1 MEEGKNIKDVT
12 HMDLPIDWENIFDSS
27 PATVGVHADSISD
40 GLILSLSNLGHVDI
54 EYIAAIT
61 GERYKTVI
69 ETLKGSIY
77 QNPRTWEE
85 CFYKGWETA
94 EEYLSGNLY
103 DKYAVAVENNRKYK
117 GYFNDNI
124 EAIEKVFP
132 EYIDFEE
139 IYITLG
145 SPWIPTEIIDSF
157 ISQMYRLKATQELTV
172 HNEQLGVWE
181 IVDKSFLSWA
191 TYIEGPYG
199 TEKVNSIQILE
210 NTLNMK
216 PVAVYKTIPS
226 TTTSSGKKRVIDEQ
240 ATIEAQEKQNQ
251 MIAYFKKWVWKSD
264 KRKNLLEQIYNQKY
278 GSNRKRN
285 FDGSFLTFPNM
296 SSEIQLY
303 PYQKDAVARMIFT
316 PNTLLAH
323 DVGSGKTYAMIAA
336 GMEMKRM
343 EISNKNMYVVPNNI
357 VGQWKDIFEQM
368 YPNAKLLTIEPK
380 TFKPINRK
388 QVMEEIRDEDYDGII
403 IAYSCFERIKLSVD
417 YRIERLKTKKA
428 ELENEK
434 NNNLQYPRKIDRE
447 IKKIKEEL
455 GKLTVAQEVDYD
467 GVYFEDMGVT
477 KLFVDEAHNFKNVP
491 FDTKIGNVM
500 GLNPKGSK
508 KCEEM
513 FHKVQCVQKNG
524 GGVILA
530 TGTPITNSITDA
542 YIMQRYLQ
550 NGELGLLDLQHFD
563 GWIGMFAEKNTEF
576 EIDVDTSSYRITT
589 RFSRFHNLPEL
600 TTLLASIADFH
611 QVDGAENIPKHNGYK
626 DALISKSYDLKKYL
640 EEISK
645 RAEAVRM
652 GAVLRTVDNM
662 LKITTD
668 GRKAALDMR
677 LVDSSL
683 SVGCQSK
690 VGRCVENVA
699 NIYFRTMKDRLTQV
713 IFCDYST
720 PKKGFNI
727 YDDIKVRLKN
737 LGIPEN
743 EIAFAHSANT
753 EKKRKQL
760 FDDVRKGK
768 IRVIL
773 GSTFKIGMG
782 VNIQDRL
789 IALHHI
795 DVPWRPADMVQR
807 EGRILRQGN
816 INQEVEIYRYI
827 TEGSFDAYS
836 WQLLETKQRFIS
848 ELLAGSLVE
857 RSGSDIEDSV
867 LDYAEVK
874 ALAVGNPLVKDRVEA
889 YNELTKY
896 KILQRKY
903 VEARIAW
910 EKEAMELPGKIKHQK
925 DIISKCVDDIEFV
938 KKWNKKYP
946 NPKNNDEKKKL
957 VEERKFIRTTIHQAI
972 KENVLETKER
982 KFIKYRGFDIIL
994 PTNMKSEKPYVWLQ
1008 NNGRYYVELGD
1019 TEVGN
1024 LVRIDNYLNNLND
1037 HLKELEE
1044 SLEKQQTK
1052 LRDIK
1057 TNLSKDEN
1065 FYDQINHYRKLV
1077 EELDEKL
1084 GVNNNGK

>member
-1 MEEGKNIKDVT
+1 
-12 HMDLPIDWENIFDSS
+12 
-27 PATVGVHADSISD
+27 
-40 GLILSLSNLGHVDI
+40 
-54 EYIAAIT
+54 
-61 GERYKTVI
+61 
-69 ETLKGSIY
+69 
-77 QNPRTWEE
+77 
-85 CFYKGWETA
+85 
-94 EEYLSGNLY
+94 
-103 DKYAVAVENNRKYK
+103 
-117 GYFNDNI
+117 
-124 EAIEKVFP
+124 
-132 EYIDFEE
+132 
-139 IYITLG
+139 
-145 SPWIPTEIIDSF
+145 
-157 ISQMYRLKATQELTV
+157 
-172 HNEQLGVWE
+172 
-181 IVDKSFLSWA
+181 
-191 TYIEGPYG
+191 
-199 TEKVNSIQILE
+199 
-210 NTLNMK
+210 
-216 PVAVYKTIPS
+216 
-226 TTTSSGKKRVIDEQ
+226 
-240 ATIEAQEKQNQ
+240 
-251 MIAYFKKWVWKSD
+251 
-264 KRKNLLEQIYNQKY
+264 
-278 GSNRKRN
+278 
-285 FDGSFLTFPNM
+285 
-296 SSEIQLY
+296 
-303 PYQKDAVARMIFT
+303 
-316 PNTLLAH
+316 
-323 DVGSGKTYAMIAA
+323 
-336 GMEMKRM
+336 
-343 EISNKNMYVVPNNI
+343 
-357 VGQWKDIFEQM
+357 
-368 YPNAKLLTIEPK
+368 
-380 TFKPINRK
+380 
-388 QVMEEIRDEDYDGII
+388 
-403 IAYSCFERIKLSVD
+403 
-417 YRIERLKTKKA
+417 
-428 ELENEK
+428 
-434 NNNLQYPRKIDRE
+434 
-447 IKKIKEEL
+447 
-455 GKLTVAQEVDYD
+455 
-467 GVYFEDMGVT
+467 MGVT

-589 RFSRFHNLPEL
+589 RFSRFHNLSEL

>member
-1 MEEGKNIKDVT
+1 
-12 HMDLPIDWENIFDSS
+12 
-27 PATVGVHADSISD
+27 
-40 GLILSLSNLGHVDI
+40 
-54 EYIAAIT
+54 
-61 GERYKTVI
+61 
-69 ETLKGSIY
+69 
-77 QNPRTWEE
+77 
-85 CFYKGWETA
+85 
-94 EEYLSGNLY
+94 
-103 DKYAVAVENNRKYK
+103 
-117 GYFNDNI
+117 
-124 EAIEKVFP
+124 
-132 EYIDFEE
+132 
-139 IYITLG
+139 
-145 SPWIPTEIIDSF
+145 
-157 ISQMYRLKATQELTV
+157 
-172 HNEQLGVWE
+172 
-181 IVDKSFLSWA
+181 
-191 TYIEGPYG
+191 
-199 TEKVNSIQILE
+199 
-210 NTLNMK
+210 
-216 PVAVYKTIPS
+216 
-226 TTTSSGKKRVIDEQ
+226 
-240 ATIEAQEKQNQ
+240 
-251 MIAYFKKWVWKSD
+251 
-264 KRKNLLEQIYNQKY
+264 
-278 GSNRKRN
+278 
-285 FDGSFLTFPNM
+285 
-296 SSEIQLY
+296 
-303 PYQKDAVARMIFT
+303 
-316 PNTLLAH
+316 
-323 DVGSGKTYAMIAA
+323 
-336 GMEMKRM
+336 
-343 EISNKNMYVVPNNI
+343 
-357 VGQWKDIFEQM
+357 
-368 YPNAKLLTIEPK
+368 
-380 TFKPINRK
+380 
-388 QVMEEIRDEDYDGII
+388 
-403 IAYSCFERIKLSVD
+403 
-417 YRIERLKTKKA
+417 
-428 ELENEK
+428 
-434 NNNLQYPRKIDRE
+434 
-447 IKKIKEEL
+447 
-455 GKLTVAQEVDYD
+455 
-467 GVYFEDMGVT
+467 
-477 KLFVDEAHNFKNVP
+477 
-491 FDTKIGNVM
+491 
-500 GLNPKGSK
+500 
-508 KCEEM
+508 
-513 FHKVQCVQKNG
+513 
-524 GGVILA
+524 
-530 TGTPITNSITDA
+530 
-542 YIMQRYLQ
+542 
-550 NGELGLLDLQHFD
+550 
-563 GWIGMFAEKNTEF
+563 
-576 EIDVDTSSYRITT
+576 
-589 RFSRFHNLPEL
+589 
-600 TTLLASIADFH
+600 
-611 QVDGAENIPKHNGYK
+611 
-626 DALISKSYDLKKYL
+626 
-640 EEISK
+640 
-645 RAEAVRM
+645 
-652 GAVLRTVDNM
+652 
-662 LKITTD
+662 
-668 GRKAALDMR
+668 MR

-903 VEARIAW
+903 VEARITW

-938 KKWNKKYP
+938 KKWNMKYP

-972 KENVLETKER
+972 KENVLEIKER

>member
-1 MEEGKNIKDVT
+1 M
-12 HMDLPIDWENIFDSS
+12 F
-27 PATVGVHADSISD
+27 
-40 GLILSLSNLGHVDI
+40 
-54 EYIAAIT
+54 
-61 GERYKTVI
+61 
-69 ETLKGSIY
+69 
-77 QNPRTWEE
+77 
-85 CFYKGWETA
+85 
-94 EEYLSGNLY
+94 
-103 DKYAVAVENNRKYK
+103 
-117 GYFNDNI
+117 
-124 EAIEKVFP
+124 
-132 EYIDFEE
+132 
-139 IYITLG
+139 
-145 SPWIPTEIIDSF
+145 
-157 ISQMYRLKATQELTV
+157 
-172 HNEQLGVWE
+172 
-181 IVDKSFLSWA
+181 
-191 TYIEGPYG
+191 
-199 TEKVNSIQILE
+199 
-210 NTLNMK
+210 
-216 PVAVYKTIPS
+216 
-226 TTTSSGKKRVIDEQ
+226 
-240 ATIEAQEKQNQ
+240 
-251 MIAYFKKWVWKSD
+251 AYFKKWVWKSD

-343 EISNKNMYVVPNNI
+343 GISNKNMYVVPNNI

-434 NNNLQYPRKIDRE
+434 NSNLQYPRKIDRE

-467 GVYFEDMGVT
+467 GVYFEDMEVT

-513 FHKVQCVQKNG
+513 FHKVQCVQKDG

-795 DVPWRPADMVQR
+795 DVPWRPADV
-807 EGRILRQGN
+807 GRILRTFKIKKN
-816 INQEVEIYRYI
+816 VEV
-827 TEGSFDAYS
+827 TD
-836 WQLLETKQRFIS
+836 
-848 ELLAGSLVE
+848 
-857 RSGSDIEDSV
+857 
-867 LDYAEVK
+867 
-874 ALAVGNPLVKDRVEA
+874 N
-889 YNELTKY
+889 
-896 KILQRKY
+896 
-903 VEARIAW
+903 
-910 EKEAMELPGKIKHQK
+910 GKI
-925 DIISKCVDDIEFV
+925 II
-938 KKWNKKYP
+938 
-946 NPKNNDEKKKL
+946 
-957 VEERKFIRTTIHQAI
+957 
-972 KENVLETKER
+972 
-982 KFIKYRGFDIIL
+982 
-994 PTNMKSEKPYVWLQ
+994 
-1008 NNGRYYVELGD
+1008 
-1019 TEVGN
+1019 
-1024 LVRIDNYLNNLND
+1024 
-1037 HLKELEE
+1037 
-1044 SLEKQQTK
+1044 
-1052 LRDIK
+1052 
-1057 TNLSKDEN
+1057 
-1065 FYDQINHYRKLV
+1065 
-1077 EELDEKL
+1077 
-1084 GVNNNGK
+1084 

>member
-27 PATVGVHADSISD
+27 PATVGVLADSISD

-336 GMEMKRM
+336 GMEMKRRG
-343 EISNKNMYVVPNNI
+343 ISNKNMYVVPNNI

-417 YRIERLKTKKA
+417 YRIERLKTKKQ
-428 ELENEK
+428 NW
-434 NNNLQYPRKIDRE
+434 RM
-447 IKKIKEEL
+447 KKITIYNIL
-455 GKLTVAQEVDYD
+455 GKLTE
-467 GVYFEDMGVT
+467 
-477 KLFVDEAHNFKNVP
+477 
-491 FDTKIGNVM
+491 
-500 GLNPKGSK
+500 
-508 KCEEM
+508 
-513 FHKVQCVQKNG
+513 
-524 GGVILA
+524 
-530 TGTPITNSITDA
+530 
-542 YIMQRYLQ
+542 
-550 NGELGLLDLQHFD
+550 
-563 GWIGMFAEKNTEF
+563 
-576 EIDVDTSSYRITT
+576 
-589 RFSRFHNLPEL
+589 
-600 TTLLASIADFH
+600 
-611 QVDGAENIPKHNGYK
+611 
-626 DALISKSYDLKKYL
+626 
-640 EEISK
+640 
-645 RAEAVRM
+645 
-652 GAVLRTVDNM
+652 
-662 LKITTD
+662 
-668 GRKAALDMR
+668 
-677 LVDSSL
+677 
-683 SVGCQSK
+683 
-690 VGRCVENVA
+690 
-699 NIYFRTMKDRLTQV
+699 
-713 IFCDYST
+713 
-720 PKKGFNI
+720 
-727 YDDIKVRLKN
+727 RLK
-737 LGIPEN
+737 
-743 EIAFAHSANT
+743 
-753 EKKRKQL
+753 R
-760 FDDVRKGK
+760 
-768 IRVIL
+768 
-773 GSTFKIGMG
+773 
-782 VNIQDRL
+782 
-789 IALHHI
+789 
-795 DVPWRPADMVQR
+795 
-807 EGRILRQGN
+807 
-816 INQEVEIYRYI
+816 
-827 TEGSFDAYS
+827 
-836 WQLLETKQRFIS
+836 
-848 ELLAGSLVE
+848 
-857 RSGSDIEDSV
+857 
-867 LDYAEVK
+867 
-874 ALAVGNPLVKDRVEA
+874 
-889 YNELTKY
+889 
-896 KILQRKY
+896 
-903 VEARIAW
+903 
-910 EKEAMELPGKIKHQK
+910 
-925 DIISKCVDDIEFV
+925 
-938 KKWNKKYP
+938 
-946 NPKNNDEKKKL
+946 
-957 VEERKFIRTTIHQAI
+957 
-972 KENVLETKER
+972 
-982 KFIKYRGFDIIL
+982 
-994 PTNMKSEKPYVWLQ
+994 
-1008 NNGRYYVELGD
+1008 
-1019 TEVGN
+1019 
-1024 LVRIDNYLNNLND
+1024 
-1037 HLKELEE
+1037 
-1044 SLEKQQTK
+1044 
-1052 LRDIK
+1052 
-1057 TNLSKDEN
+1057 
-1065 FYDQINHYRKLV
+1065 
-1077 EELDEKL
+1077 
-1084 GVNNNGK
+1084 

>member
-1 MEEGKNIKDVT
+1 
-12 HMDLPIDWENIFDSS
+12 
-27 PATVGVHADSISD
+27 
-40 GLILSLSNLGHVDI
+40 
-54 EYIAAIT
+54 
-61 GERYKTVI
+61 
-69 ETLKGSIY
+69 
-77 QNPRTWEE
+77 
-85 CFYKGWETA
+85 
-94 EEYLSGNLY
+94 
-103 DKYAVAVENNRKYK
+103 
-117 GYFNDNI
+117 
-124 EAIEKVFP
+124 
-132 EYIDFEE
+132 
-139 IYITLG
+139 
-145 SPWIPTEIIDSF
+145 
-157 ISQMYRLKATQELTV
+157 
-172 HNEQLGVWE
+172 
-181 IVDKSFLSWA
+181 
-191 TYIEGPYG
+191 
-199 TEKVNSIQILE
+199 
-210 NTLNMK
+210 
-216 PVAVYKTIPS
+216 
-226 TTTSSGKKRVIDEQ
+226 
-240 ATIEAQEKQNQ
+240 
-251 MIAYFKKWVWKSD
+251 
-264 KRKNLLEQIYNQKY
+264 
-278 GSNRKRN
+278 
-285 FDGSFLTFPNM
+285 
-296 SSEIQLY
+296 
-303 PYQKDAVARMIFT
+303 
-316 PNTLLAH
+316 
-323 DVGSGKTYAMIAA
+323 
-336 GMEMKRM
+336 
-343 EISNKNMYVVPNNI
+343 
-357 VGQWKDIFEQM
+357 
-368 YPNAKLLTIEPK
+368 
-380 TFKPINRK
+380 
-388 QVMEEIRDEDYDGII
+388 
-403 IAYSCFERIKLSVD
+403 
-417 YRIERLKTKKA
+417 
-428 ELENEK
+428 
-434 NNNLQYPRKIDRE
+434 
-447 IKKIKEEL
+447 
-455 GKLTVAQEVDYD
+455 
-467 GVYFEDMGVT
+467 MGVT

-513 FHKVQCVQKNG
+513 FHKVQCVQKDG

-903 VEARIAW
+903 VEARITW

-938 KKWNKKYP
+938 KKWNMKYP

-972 KENVLETKER
+972 KENVLEIKER

>member
-1 MEEGKNIKDVT
+1 ME
-12 HMDLPIDWENIFDSS
+12 
-27 PATVGVHADSISD
+27 
-40 GLILSLSNLGHVDI
+40 
-54 EYIAAIT
+54 
-61 GERYKTVI
+61 
-69 ETLKGSIY
+69 
-77 QNPRTWEE
+77 
-85 CFYKGWETA
+85 
-94 EEYLSGNLY
+94 
-103 DKYAVAVENNRKYK
+103 
-117 GYFNDNI
+117 
-124 EAIEKVFP
+124 
-132 EYIDFEE
+132 
-139 IYITLG
+139 
-145 SPWIPTEIIDSF
+145 
-157 ISQMYRLKATQELTV
+157 
-172 HNEQLGVWE
+172 
-181 IVDKSFLSWA
+181 
-191 TYIEGPYG
+191 
-199 TEKVNSIQILE
+199 
-210 NTLNMK
+210 
-216 PVAVYKTIPS
+216 
-226 TTTSSGKKRVIDEQ
+226 
-240 ATIEAQEKQNQ
+240 
-251 MIAYFKKWVWKSD
+251 
-264 KRKNLLEQIYNQKY
+264 
-278 GSNRKRN
+278 
-285 FDGSFLTFPNM
+285 
-296 SSEIQLY
+296 
-303 PYQKDAVARMIFT
+303 
-316 PNTLLAH
+316 
-323 DVGSGKTYAMIAA
+323 
-336 GMEMKRM
+336 
-343 EISNKNMYVVPNNI
+343 
-357 VGQWKDIFEQM
+357 
-368 YPNAKLLTIEPK
+368 
-380 TFKPINRK
+380 
-388 QVMEEIRDEDYDGII
+388 
-403 IAYSCFERIKLSVD
+403 
-417 YRIERLKTKKA
+417 
-428 ELENEK
+428 
-434 NNNLQYPRKIDRE
+434 
-447 IKKIKEEL
+447 
-455 GKLTVAQEVDYD
+455 
-467 GVYFEDMGVT
+467 VT

-513 FHKVQCVQKNG
+513 FHKVQCVQKDG

>member
-1 MEEGKNIKDVT
+1 
-12 HMDLPIDWENIFDSS
+12 
-27 PATVGVHADSISD
+27 
-40 GLILSLSNLGHVDI
+40 
-54 EYIAAIT
+54 
-61 GERYKTVI
+61 
-69 ETLKGSIY
+69 
-77 QNPRTWEE
+77 
-85 CFYKGWETA
+85 
-94 EEYLSGNLY
+94 
-103 DKYAVAVENNRKYK
+103 
-117 GYFNDNI
+117 
-124 EAIEKVFP
+124 
-132 EYIDFEE
+132 
-139 IYITLG
+139 
-145 SPWIPTEIIDSF
+145 
-157 ISQMYRLKATQELTV
+157 
-172 HNEQLGVWE
+172 
-181 IVDKSFLSWA
+181 
-191 TYIEGPYG
+191 
-199 TEKVNSIQILE
+199 
-210 NTLNMK
+210 
-216 PVAVYKTIPS
+216 
-226 TTTSSGKKRVIDEQ
+226 
-240 ATIEAQEKQNQ
+240 
-251 MIAYFKKWVWKSD
+251 
-264 KRKNLLEQIYNQKY
+264 
-278 GSNRKRN
+278 
-285 FDGSFLTFPNM
+285 
-296 SSEIQLY
+296 
-303 PYQKDAVARMIFT
+303 
-316 PNTLLAH
+316 
-323 DVGSGKTYAMIAA
+323 
-336 GMEMKRM
+336 
-343 EISNKNMYVVPNNI
+343 
-357 VGQWKDIFEQM
+357 
-368 YPNAKLLTIEPK
+368 
-380 TFKPINRK
+380 
-388 QVMEEIRDEDYDGII
+388 MEEIRDEDYDGII

-434 NNNLQYPRKIDRE
+434 NSNLQYPRKIDRE

-467 GVYFEDMGVT
+467 GVYFEDMEVT

-513 FHKVQCVQKNG
+513 FHKVQCVQKDG

>member
-1 MEEGKNIKDVT
+1 
-12 HMDLPIDWENIFDSS
+12 
-27 PATVGVHADSISD
+27 
-40 GLILSLSNLGHVDI
+40 
-54 EYIAAIT
+54 
-61 GERYKTVI
+61 
-69 ETLKGSIY
+69 
-77 QNPRTWEE
+77 
-85 CFYKGWETA
+85 
-94 EEYLSGNLY
+94 
-103 DKYAVAVENNRKYK
+103 
-117 GYFNDNI
+117 
-124 EAIEKVFP
+124 
-132 EYIDFEE
+132 
-139 IYITLG
+139 
-145 SPWIPTEIIDSF
+145 
-157 ISQMYRLKATQELTV
+157 
-172 HNEQLGVWE
+172 
-181 IVDKSFLSWA
+181 
-191 TYIEGPYG
+191 
-199 TEKVNSIQILE
+199 
-210 NTLNMK
+210 
-216 PVAVYKTIPS
+216 
-226 TTTSSGKKRVIDEQ
+226 
-240 ATIEAQEKQNQ
+240 
-251 MIAYFKKWVWKSD
+251 
-264 KRKNLLEQIYNQKY
+264 
-278 GSNRKRN
+278 
-285 FDGSFLTFPNM
+285 
-296 SSEIQLY
+296 
-303 PYQKDAVARMIFT
+303 
-316 PNTLLAH
+316 
-323 DVGSGKTYAMIAA
+323 
-336 GMEMKRM
+336 
-343 EISNKNMYVVPNNI
+343 
-357 VGQWKDIFEQM
+357 
-368 YPNAKLLTIEPK
+368 
-380 TFKPINRK
+380 
-388 QVMEEIRDEDYDGII
+388 MEEIRDEDYDGII

-972 KENVLETKER
+972 KENVLEIKER

>member
-1 MEEGKNIKDVT
+1 
-12 HMDLPIDWENIFDSS
+12 
-27 PATVGVHADSISD
+27 
-40 GLILSLSNLGHVDI
+40 
-54 EYIAAIT
+54 
-61 GERYKTVI
+61 
-69 ETLKGSIY
+69 
-77 QNPRTWEE
+77 
-85 CFYKGWETA
+85 
-94 EEYLSGNLY
+94 
-103 DKYAVAVENNRKYK
+103 
-117 GYFNDNI
+117 
-124 EAIEKVFP
+124 
-132 EYIDFEE
+132 
-139 IYITLG
+139 
-145 SPWIPTEIIDSF
+145 
-157 ISQMYRLKATQELTV
+157 
-172 HNEQLGVWE
+172 
-181 IVDKSFLSWA
+181 
-191 TYIEGPYG
+191 
-199 TEKVNSIQILE
+199 
-210 NTLNMK
+210 
-216 PVAVYKTIPS
+216 
-226 TTTSSGKKRVIDEQ
+226 
-240 ATIEAQEKQNQ
+240 
-251 MIAYFKKWVWKSD
+251 
-264 KRKNLLEQIYNQKY
+264 
-278 GSNRKRN
+278 
-285 FDGSFLTFPNM
+285 
-296 SSEIQLY
+296 
-303 PYQKDAVARMIFT
+303 
-316 PNTLLAH
+316 
-323 DVGSGKTYAMIAA
+323 
-336 GMEMKRM
+336 
-343 EISNKNMYVVPNNI
+343 
-357 VGQWKDIFEQM
+357 
-368 YPNAKLLTIEPK
+368 
-380 TFKPINRK
+380 
-388 QVMEEIRDEDYDGII
+388 MEEIRDEDYDGII

-589 RFSRFHNLPEL
+589 RFSRFHNLSEL

-1024 LVRIDNYLNNLND
+1024 LVRIDNYLNNLNN

>member
-1 MEEGKNIKDVT
+1 M
-12 HMDLPIDWENIFDSS
+12 L
-27 PATVGVHADSISD
+27 
-40 GLILSLSNLGHVDI
+40 
-54 EYIAAIT
+54 
-61 GERYKTVI
+61 
-69 ETLKGSIY
+69 
-77 QNPRTWEE
+77 
-85 CFYKGWETA
+85 
-94 EEYLSGNLY
+94 
-103 DKYAVAVENNRKYK
+103 
-117 GYFNDNI
+117 
-124 EAIEKVFP
+124 
-132 EYIDFEE
+132 
-139 IYITLG
+139 
-145 SPWIPTEIIDSF
+145 
-157 ISQMYRLKATQELTV
+157 
-172 HNEQLGVWE
+172 
-181 IVDKSFLSWA
+181 
-191 TYIEGPYG
+191 
-199 TEKVNSIQILE
+199 
-210 NTLNMK
+210 
-216 PVAVYKTIPS
+216 
-226 TTTSSGKKRVIDEQ
+226 
-240 ATIEAQEKQNQ
+240 
-251 MIAYFKKWVWKSD
+251 
-264 KRKNLLEQIYNQKY
+264 
-278 GSNRKRN
+278 
-285 FDGSFLTFPNM
+285 
-296 SSEIQLY
+296 
-303 PYQKDAVARMIFT
+303 
-316 PNTLLAH
+316 
-323 DVGSGKTYAMIAA
+323 
-336 GMEMKRM
+336 
-343 EISNKNMYVVPNNI
+343 
-357 VGQWKDIFEQM
+357 
-368 YPNAKLLTIEPK
+368 
-380 TFKPINRK
+380 
-388 QVMEEIRDEDYDGII
+388 
-403 IAYSCFERIKLSVD
+403 
-417 YRIERLKTKKA
+417 
-428 ELENEK
+428 
-434 NNNLQYPRKIDRE
+434 
-447 IKKIKEEL
+447 
-455 GKLTVAQEVDYD
+455 
-467 GVYFEDMGVT
+467 
-477 KLFVDEAHNFKNVP
+477 
-491 FDTKIGNVM
+491 
-500 GLNPKGSK
+500 
-508 KCEEM
+508 
-513 FHKVQCVQKNG
+513 
-524 GGVILA
+524 
-530 TGTPITNSITDA
+530 
-542 YIMQRYLQ
+542 IMQRYLQ

-903 VEARIAW
+903 VEARITW

-938 KKWNKKYP
+938 KKWNMKYP

-972 KENVLETKER
+972 KENVLEIKER

>member
-1 MEEGKNIKDVT
+1 
-12 HMDLPIDWENIFDSS
+12 
-27 PATVGVHADSISD
+27 
-40 GLILSLSNLGHVDI
+40 
-54 EYIAAIT
+54 
-61 GERYKTVI
+61 
-69 ETLKGSIY
+69 
-77 QNPRTWEE
+77 
-85 CFYKGWETA
+85 
-94 EEYLSGNLY
+94 
-103 DKYAVAVENNRKYK
+103 
-117 GYFNDNI
+117 
-124 EAIEKVFP
+124 
-132 EYIDFEE
+132 
-139 IYITLG
+139 
-145 SPWIPTEIIDSF
+145 
-157 ISQMYRLKATQELTV
+157 
-172 HNEQLGVWE
+172 
-181 IVDKSFLSWA
+181 
-191 TYIEGPYG
+191 
-199 TEKVNSIQILE
+199 
-210 NTLNMK
+210 
-216 PVAVYKTIPS
+216 
-226 TTTSSGKKRVIDEQ
+226 
-240 ATIEAQEKQNQ
+240 
-251 MIAYFKKWVWKSD
+251 
-264 KRKNLLEQIYNQKY
+264 
-278 GSNRKRN
+278 
-285 FDGSFLTFPNM
+285 
-296 SSEIQLY
+296 
-303 PYQKDAVARMIFT
+303 
-316 PNTLLAH
+316 
-323 DVGSGKTYAMIAA
+323 
-336 GMEMKRM
+336 
-343 EISNKNMYVVPNNI
+343 
-357 VGQWKDIFEQM
+357 
-368 YPNAKLLTIEPK
+368 
-380 TFKPINRK
+380 
-388 QVMEEIRDEDYDGII
+388 MEEIRDEDYDGII

-513 FHKVQCVQKNG
+513 FHKVQCVQKDG

-903 VEARIAW
+903 VEARITW

-938 KKWNKKYP
+938 KKWNMKYP

-972 KENVLETKER
+972 KENVLEIKER

>member
-1 MEEGKNIKDVT
+1 
-12 HMDLPIDWENIFDSS
+12 
-27 PATVGVHADSISD
+27 
-40 GLILSLSNLGHVDI
+40 
-54 EYIAAIT
+54 
-61 GERYKTVI
+61 
-69 ETLKGSIY
+69 
-77 QNPRTWEE
+77 
-85 CFYKGWETA
+85 
-94 EEYLSGNLY
+94 
-103 DKYAVAVENNRKYK
+103 
-117 GYFNDNI
+117 
-124 EAIEKVFP
+124 
-132 EYIDFEE
+132 
-139 IYITLG
+139 
-145 SPWIPTEIIDSF
+145 
-157 ISQMYRLKATQELTV
+157 
-172 HNEQLGVWE
+172 
-181 IVDKSFLSWA
+181 
-191 TYIEGPYG
+191 
-199 TEKVNSIQILE
+199 
-210 NTLNMK
+210 
-216 PVAVYKTIPS
+216 
-226 TTTSSGKKRVIDEQ
+226 
-240 ATIEAQEKQNQ
+240 
-251 MIAYFKKWVWKSD
+251 
-264 KRKNLLEQIYNQKY
+264 
-278 GSNRKRN
+278 
-285 FDGSFLTFPNM
+285 
-296 SSEIQLY
+296 
-303 PYQKDAVARMIFT
+303 
-316 PNTLLAH
+316 
-323 DVGSGKTYAMIAA
+323 
-336 GMEMKRM
+336 
-343 EISNKNMYVVPNNI
+343 
-357 VGQWKDIFEQM
+357 
-368 YPNAKLLTIEPK
+368 
-380 TFKPINRK
+380 
-388 QVMEEIRDEDYDGII
+388 
-403 IAYSCFERIKLSVD
+403 
-417 YRIERLKTKKA
+417 
-428 ELENEK
+428 
-434 NNNLQYPRKIDRE
+434 
-447 IKKIKEEL
+447 
-455 GKLTVAQEVDYD
+455 
-467 GVYFEDMGVT
+467 
-477 KLFVDEAHNFKNVP
+477 
-491 FDTKIGNVM
+491 
-500 GLNPKGSK
+500 
-508 KCEEM
+508 
-513 FHKVQCVQKNG
+513 
-524 GGVILA
+524 
-530 TGTPITNSITDA
+530 
-542 YIMQRYLQ
+542 MQRYLQ

-576 EIDVDTSSYRITT
+576 EIDVDTNSYRITT

-972 KENVLETKER
+972 KENVLEIKER

>member
-1 MEEGKNIKDVT
+1 
-12 HMDLPIDWENIFDSS
+12 
-27 PATVGVHADSISD
+27 
-40 GLILSLSNLGHVDI
+40 
-54 EYIAAIT
+54 
-61 GERYKTVI
+61 
-69 ETLKGSIY
+69 
-77 QNPRTWEE
+77 
-85 CFYKGWETA
+85 
-94 EEYLSGNLY
+94 
-103 DKYAVAVENNRKYK
+103 
-117 GYFNDNI
+117 
-124 EAIEKVFP
+124 
-132 EYIDFEE
+132 
-139 IYITLG
+139 
-145 SPWIPTEIIDSF
+145 
-157 ISQMYRLKATQELTV
+157 
-172 HNEQLGVWE
+172 
-181 IVDKSFLSWA
+181 
-191 TYIEGPYG
+191 
-199 TEKVNSIQILE
+199 
-210 NTLNMK
+210 
-216 PVAVYKTIPS
+216 
-226 TTTSSGKKRVIDEQ
+226 
-240 ATIEAQEKQNQ
+240 
-251 MIAYFKKWVWKSD
+251 
-264 KRKNLLEQIYNQKY
+264 
-278 GSNRKRN
+278 
-285 FDGSFLTFPNM
+285 
-296 SSEIQLY
+296 
-303 PYQKDAVARMIFT
+303 
-316 PNTLLAH
+316 
-323 DVGSGKTYAMIAA
+323 
-336 GMEMKRM
+336 
-343 EISNKNMYVVPNNI
+343 
-357 VGQWKDIFEQM
+357 
-368 YPNAKLLTIEPK
+368 
-380 TFKPINRK
+380 
-388 QVMEEIRDEDYDGII
+388 
-403 IAYSCFERIKLSVD
+403 
-417 YRIERLKTKKA
+417 
-428 ELENEK
+428 
-434 NNNLQYPRKIDRE
+434 
-447 IKKIKEEL
+447 
-455 GKLTVAQEVDYD
+455 
-467 GVYFEDMGVT
+467 MGVT

-972 KENVLETKER
+972 KENVLEIKER

>member
-1 MEEGKNIKDVT
+1 
-12 HMDLPIDWENIFDSS
+12 
-27 PATVGVHADSISD
+27 
-40 GLILSLSNLGHVDI
+40 
-54 EYIAAIT
+54 
-61 GERYKTVI
+61 
-69 ETLKGSIY
+69 
-77 QNPRTWEE
+77 
-85 CFYKGWETA
+85 
-94 EEYLSGNLY
+94 
-103 DKYAVAVENNRKYK
+103 
-117 GYFNDNI
+117 
-124 EAIEKVFP
+124 
-132 EYIDFEE
+132 
-139 IYITLG
+139 
-145 SPWIPTEIIDSF
+145 
-157 ISQMYRLKATQELTV
+157 
-172 HNEQLGVWE
+172 
-181 IVDKSFLSWA
+181 
-191 TYIEGPYG
+191 
-199 TEKVNSIQILE
+199 
-210 NTLNMK
+210 
-216 PVAVYKTIPS
+216 
-226 TTTSSGKKRVIDEQ
+226 
-240 ATIEAQEKQNQ
+240 
-251 MIAYFKKWVWKSD
+251 
-264 KRKNLLEQIYNQKY
+264 
-278 GSNRKRN
+278 
-285 FDGSFLTFPNM
+285 
-296 SSEIQLY
+296 
-303 PYQKDAVARMIFT
+303 
-316 PNTLLAH
+316 
-323 DVGSGKTYAMIAA
+323 
-336 GMEMKRM
+336 
-343 EISNKNMYVVPNNI
+343 
-357 VGQWKDIFEQM
+357 
-368 YPNAKLLTIEPK
+368 
-380 TFKPINRK
+380 
-388 QVMEEIRDEDYDGII
+388 
-403 IAYSCFERIKLSVD
+403 
-417 YRIERLKTKKA
+417 
-428 ELENEK
+428 
-434 NNNLQYPRKIDRE
+434 
-447 IKKIKEEL
+447 
-455 GKLTVAQEVDYD
+455 
-467 GVYFEDMGVT
+467 
-477 KLFVDEAHNFKNVP
+477 
-491 FDTKIGNVM
+491 M

-972 KENVLETKER
+972 KENVLEIKER